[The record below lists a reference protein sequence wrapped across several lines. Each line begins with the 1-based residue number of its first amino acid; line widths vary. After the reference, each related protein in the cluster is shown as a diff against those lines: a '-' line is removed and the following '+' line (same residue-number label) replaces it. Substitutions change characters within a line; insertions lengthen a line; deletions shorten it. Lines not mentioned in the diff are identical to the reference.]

1 MLLDTAS
8 LYFRAFY
15 GVPDSLKAPNGT
27 PVNAV
32 RGLLDIIARLVTDF
46 EPTHLVACWDD
57 DWRPQWR
64 VDLIPS
70 YKAHRVEAV
79 VPGGVDVEETPDP
92 LDVQVPRHPRGARAA
107 RHRPSSARPSTR
119 PTTSSA
125 RSRPVRACP
134 STSSRATATCS
145 SSSTTRHPFASSIPL
160 AA

>member
-32 RGLLDIIARLVTDF
+32 RGLLDIIARLVTEF

-57 DWRPQWR
+57 DWRPKWR

-92 LDVQVPRHPRGARAA
+92 LDVQVPLIREALGRGSGRHGDDEREPR
-107 RHRPSSARPSTR
+107 
-119 PTTSSA
+119 
-125 RSRPVRACP
+125 RSGD
-134 STSSRATATCS
+134 
-145 SSSTTRHPFASSIPL
+145 L
-160 AA
+160 QGELGGD